1 MDSKSNVTGLWGKS
15 SWVLLNKGFCYDLG
29 ISKASWSFSILCG
42 HWTGVKAVSWVWL
55 TCMGWDLGW
64 WTVQSTLT
72 FSVQMCT
79 AIQKGDSL
87 PVFSCQK
94 AELSS
99 LQPVG
104 LPLIVEQEIASL
116 NRSAYKIFPLHS
128 ATCIHEAVLAALSF
142 YSFVSIG
149 LVFIVQMGPS
159 LTYASIECMHRIEL
173 FFFFTETTLLFKW
186 IEICSFCAVKK
197 IQHSVIF
204 VIFVSINDMLL
215 NNWDLH
221 L

>member
-1 MDSKSNVTGLWGKS
+1 MVFQHPLWALDRSQSCLLGLIDMYGVGP
-15 SWVLLNKGFCYDLG
+15 WVMNSAVNSDILSADVHCHPERRF
-29 ISKASWSFSILCG
+29 ASCFLMSEG
-42 HWTGVKAVSWVWL
+42 WT
-55 TCMGWDLGW
+55 
-64 WTVQSTLT
+64 
-72 FSVQMCT
+72 
-79 AIQKGDSL
+79 
-87 PVFSCQK
+87 
-94 AELSS
+94 LSS
-99 LQPVG
+99 LQSVG
-104 LPLIVEQEIASL
+104 LPLIAEQEIASL
-116 NRSAYKIFPLHS
+116 NPSAYKIFPLHS